1 MAHELEMDARGRASF
16 CYRKANGNPWH
27 RLGHG
32 FDHPPTFIEAV
43 QAARLDRQAYKE
55 DLVTAWSSIPLAS
68 HKAVVWPNLDGEPV
82 VLGVV
87 SNEYG
92 LVQYADVVE
101 LAMAVVGAS
110 RHDAVLDTLGVLF
123 DGKRMFGFIDFGD
136 IEVALPGGLVDKMT
150 KGLGFMSSHDASQS
164 ITFWTTATRAVCNNT
179 VQGGLARA
187 KAVVRVRHTSKAE
200 ERMAQVPELLDLAY
214 AGEDDFTALARR
226 LTTAEGPN
234 LLAKV
239 IKRVWPK
246 PEGQAKT
253 HRSLSIWNNRAER
266 IHALHQAP
274 SNAGGYGDNG
284 WTVFTTIGEFLDH
297 HQGDDAERRA
307 RASIDPSSATSAKK
321 GLVVEAVMAEAGRW
335 V

>member
-1 MAHELEMDARGRASF
+1 MAHELEVDVRGRASF
-16 CYRKANGNPWH
+16 CYRAANGNPWH

-32 FDHPPTFIEAV
+32 FDHPPTFAEAV
-43 QAARLDRQAYKE
+43 TAARLDRM
-55 DLVTAWSSIPLAS
+55 AWTEPLATLS
-68 HKAVVWPNLDGEPV
+68 GLVIDDRMAVVWPGLDGQSK

-87 SNEYG
+87 STDYG
-92 LVQYADVVE
+92 LVQYVDVVE

-136 IEVALPGGLVDKMT
+136 VEIALPNGMVDRAV

-164 ITFWTTATRAVCNNT
+164 ITFWTTMTRAVCNNT

-187 KAVVRVRHTSKAE
+187 KHVVRVRHTANAA

-214 AGEDDFTALARR
+214 AGDEDFTALARR
-226 LTTAEGPN
+226 LGAVEGKN
-234 LLAKV
+234 LLDRV
-239 IKRVWPK
+239 IERVWPK
-246 PEGQAKT
+246 PTGQEIT
-253 HRSLSIWNNRAER
+253 RRSASMWKNRRDRLQSLYAE
-266 IHALHQAP
+266 P
-274 SNAGGYGDNG
+274 SNAGGYGPSG

-321 GLVVEAVMAEAGRW
+321 ELVVEAVMAEAGRW